1 MNNALQHLSL
11 PDRDTLPESGGRA
24 EPPYDVVVVG
34 GGSAGVAAAIGA
46 ADQGARVLLLERNSS
61 LGGAAVASSVLTYCG
76 FFSRSHEQVVAGVG
90 QRFLAA
96 LAEDHLYLTHTSPE
110 SGNKV
115 VLLDLE
121 TTKRALDRLVRSAAG
136 VTAMLHADVVAA
148 TAADGLVHGVTW
160 AHAGTIRQALAAT
173 VVDASG
179 DGALLAAAG
188 VRTMSQPADRR
199 QASTLVMLVSGV
211 AADAALDSEAT
222 HRAITDYRRRTGVRL
237 PRERGPLVRLPV
249 TGQVMALL
257 VDVDHD
263 MLDPED
269 ATTAEMEAREQAV
282 HYWRALR
289 DGLPGWERSHLAA
302 TGPNL
307 GVRETRRL
315 HGRATVTGDDV
326 ATGRRRPAEVV
337 ARGGWPMEN
346 HVGVGATRYGGIRD
360 DAWYDVPLDALGS
373 SSHGNV
379 WAAGRLVSSDDD
391 AYASTRV
398 MGTAFATGHAAGVA
412 AALQATTGAVD
423 PGAVQ
428 VALAAGGALL

>member
-1 MNNALQHLSL
+1 MNDASQHSRTVCATV
-11 PDRDTLPESGGRA
+11 PDPASRA

-34 GGSAGVAAAIGA
+34 GGSAGVAAAVGA
-46 ADQGARVLLLERNSS
+46 ADQGASVLLLERNGS

-76 FFSRSHEQVVAGVG
+76 FFSRAHEQVVAGVG
-90 QRFLAA
+90 QRFLDA
-96 LAEDHLYLTHTSPE
+96 LAEEQLYLTHTSPE

-121 TTKRALDRLVRSAAG
+121 TTKRSLDRLVRSAAG
-136 VTAMLHADVVAA
+136 VTVMLHADVVAA
-148 TAADGLVHGVTW
+148 ISDDGLVHGVTW
-160 AHAGTIRQALAAT
+160 AHAGTVHQTRATT

-188 VRTMSQPADRR
+188 VRTVSLPAARR
-199 QASTLVMLVSGV
+199 QASTLVMLLGGV
-211 AADAALDSEAT
+211 ADDAALDSEST
-222 HRAITDYRRRTGVRL
+222 HRAITDYRLRTGVQL

-249 TGQVMALL
+249 TDQVMALL
-257 VDVDHD
+257 VDVDQD
-263 MLDPED
+263 MLEPEA

-289 DGLPGWERSHLAA
+289 DGLPGWERSHLDT
-302 TGPNL
+302 TGPTL

-315 HGRATVTGDDV
+315 HGRATVTGNDV
-326 ATGRRRPAEVV
+326 ATGRRRPADVV

-346 HVGVGATRYGGIRD
+346 HVGVGATRYGAIRD
-360 DAWYDVPLDALGS
+360 DAWYDIPLDALGS
-373 SSHGNV
+373 SSHRNV

-412 AALQATTGAVD
+412 AALQATTGGAG
-423 PGAVQ
+423 PGPVQ
-428 VALAAGGALL
+428 AALAAGGALL